1 MRTTRT
7 TLAACALAAMIG
19 GAQAQQVTL
28 HGLLD
33 LAVAQSKPAGGVRS
47 RGVESGLM
55 TTSYIGLRGSEDLG
69 GGLAA
74 QFRLEHFLRA
84 DTGAAG
90 RFAGDGFWSRT
101 ASVGLASRDWGSVSL
116 GRNTTPLFVATLLFN
131 PFGDSFGFSPAIRHH
146 YTSGTVSGDSAW
158 NDSILYASP
167 SFGGLRF
174 GAIVAANDEGAAGGR
189 NWGFNLGYANGPF
202 AASLV
207 LQDVEKDGALGAV
220 PDTRTV
226 QLAGS
231 WQLGKAAKLFAQL
244 SRVDNRSTGNEFDLV
259 GLGASVPLGAG
270 SVLAYWGR
278 ISPETGA
285 RRSTLSLGYD
295 HFLSKRT
302 DVYLAAM
309 SDRVSGLPRGH
320 ALALGVRHRF

>member
-1 MRTTRT
+1 MTTKTT
-7 TLAACALAAMIG
+7 TLAACALAALLG
-19 GAQAQQVTL
+19 PAQAQQVTV
-28 HGLLD
+28 HGLIDMAL
-33 LAVAQSKPAGGVRS
+33 AQSKAPGGVRS
-47 RGVESGLM
+47 RGIESGLM

-90 RFAGDGFWSRT
+90 RFNGDTFWSRT
-101 ASVGLASRDWGSVSL
+101 ASVGLASRDWGSVTL
-116 GRNTTPLFVATLLFN
+116 GRNTTPLFIATLLFN

-158 NDSILYASP
+158 NDSVLYTSP
-167 SFGGLRF
+167 SFAGLRF
-174 GAIVAANDEGAAGGR
+174 GAIVAANDEGALSGR
-189 NWGFNLGYANGPF
+189 NWGFNVGYGSGPF

-207 LQDVEKDGALGAV
+207 LQDVEKDGAAGAV

-231 WQLGKAAKLFAQL
+231 WQLSAAKLFAQL
-244 SRVDNRSTGNEFDLV
+244 SRVDNRSAGNEFDLV
-259 GLGASVPLGAG
+259 GLGASVPVGAG
-270 SVLAYWGR
+270 SLLAYWGR
-278 ISPETGA
+278 VSPETGA
-285 RRSTLSLGYD
+285 KRNTLSVGYD

-309 SDRVSGLPRGH
+309 SDRVSGLSSGH